1 MALAPGSV
9 TYMDYGQRRPRVT
22 HTRLALALVEQDDW
36 VILTPDYDMY
46 VETLSAGNPD
56 LQNFWVGQA
65 DGALPAGVP
74 AGSVYGFQPLTA
86 GEIARYMGEGRA
98 EADLERGRRGIA
110 PVVVGA
116 APAAVAAPVAPAPG
130 VGANAPAMVW
140 VLAEGIAGRKIGERV
155 VPPAGHPTLNGWGL
169 MELTDTDHVTRPCLI
184 RQIAEQEVPGFC
196 DERVQLARSTE
207 SCEGEDRAVSDD
219 VRTLSVTYGM
229 NGERQRGFRES
240 VKELT
245 MTEFEDFPLQP
256 RTTLEYARAVAS
268 VAESCTAQHHVWV
281 GSSRIPENDRSVFE
295 DEVLARVLDAAVT
308 YDCLNISN
316 LASMELVVRRRQ
328 LLADAHSS
336 SPGAP
341 SYLGA
346 EHYMGQTYKAGGG
359 IVVPTLTDHV
369 SKQLQAQ
376 SQIMKEKRK
385 MEEAKGKNRHPK
397 AAPKSPPKGGGGA
410 TA

>member
-1 MALAPGSV
+1 
-9 TYMDYGQRRPRVT
+9 
-22 HTRLALALVEQDDW
+22 
-36 VILTPDYDMY
+36 
-46 VETLSAGNPD
+46 
-56 LQNFWVGQA
+56 
-65 DGALPAGVP
+65 
-74 AGSVYGFQPLTA
+74 
-86 GEIARYMGEGRA
+86 
-98 EADLERGRRGIA
+98 
-110 PVVVGA
+110 
-116 APAAVAAPVAPAPG
+116 
-130 VGANAPAMVW
+130 
-140 VLAEGIAGRKIGERV
+140 
-155 VPPAGHPTLNGWGL
+155 
-169 MELTDTDHVTRPCLI
+169 
-184 RQIAEQEVPGFC
+184 
-196 DERVQLARSTE
+196 
-207 SCEGEDRAVSDD
+207 
-219 VRTLSVTYGM
+219 
-229 NGERQRGFRES
+229 
-240 VKELT
+240 
-245 MTEFEDFPLQP
+245 
-256 RTTLEYARAVAS
+256 
-268 VAESCTAQHHVWV
+268 
-281 GSSRIPENDRSVFE
+281 
-295 DEVLARVLDAAVT
+295 VT